1 VPELAEVE
9 FFRRQWNP
17 GLGQKIVEVQLHG
30 RKRLFRGSDPKAIV
44 QHLTGSQF
52 LRSYA
57 RGKQM
62 LFKFSREN
70 WIGIHLGMT
79 GELRI
84 ELSAFR
90 QKKHDHFVL
99 RQASRALVFSD
110 ARLFGRVRFH
120 RGKGFPDWWL
130 ASGPELLS
138 DQFDQPFVD
147 AFLDRHARAPI
158 KAVILMQSG
167 FAGVGNWMADEI
179 LWRAKITPARLAGK
193 LRHRERQCIY
203 EQTKFVACEAM
214 RTFAKDFSDPPK
226 TWLIHQKWKPDGIC
240 PKHRT
245 ELEHAIIGG
254 RSTVWCVR
262 CQK

>member
-1 VPELAEVE
+1 MAEVD
-9 FFRRQWNP
+9 FFRRRWDP

-44 QHLTGSQF
+44 QHLTGSQL

-84 ELSAFR
+84 EPAAFR
-90 QKKHDHFVL
+90 PAKHDHFVL
-99 RQASRALVFSD
+99 RQARRALVFSD

-120 RGKGFPDWWL
+120 RGKGLPDWWL
-130 ASGPELLS
+130 TSGPDLLS
-138 DQFDQPFVD
+138 DQFDQPFLD

-193 LRHRERQCIY
+193 LKPPERQSILD
-203 EQTKFVACEAM
+203 QTKFVSREAM
-214 RTFAKDFSDPPK
+214 RTFAKDFSDPPNG
-226 TWLIHQKWKPDGIC
+226 WLIHQKWKPEGIC
-240 PKHRT
+240 PKHGT
-245 ELEHAIIGG
+245 ELARAIVGG
-254 RSTVWCVR
+254 RSTVWCQL